1 MPATQLVAGTLP
13 YMSPE
18 QLRHEIA
25 DARSDIHALGAVI
38 YEMATGRRAFPENQG
53 PPLVDAVLN
62 RPPVTPRAFNPH
74 LSPELERIVL
84 KCLEKDPDQR
94 YQSAREAAIDLER
107 LKSPG
112 SHTTTPHTTTPTTI
126 GWRRAGAFAAIVVAL
141 GIGGALALNVGGWRM
156 SSRRFLACTTIPDS
170 RRSCAASG
178 SPLRARP

>member
-1 MPATQLVAGTLP
+1 
-13 YMSPE
+13 MSPE
-18 QLRHEIA
+18 QLRNENA

-53 PPLVDAVLN
+53 PPLIDAILN

-74 LSPELERIVL
+74 ISPELERIVL

-112 SHTTTPHTTTPTTI
+112 SHATTPTTI
-126 GWRRAGAFAAIVVAL
+126 GWKRVGAFAAVAVAL
-141 GIGGALALNVGGWRM
+141 GIGTALALNVLADGEIV
-156 SSRRFLACTTIPDS
+156 SSAAERD
-170 RRSCAASG
+170 RRSNRLPCCRSKICPGTRNAST
-178 SPLRARP
+178 SPTA